1 MVGDSMVGLFSALG
15 IDWFAEAAEYS
26 LRNEETQR
34 AAVPLA
40 SGVRVL
46 QGSEAE
52 WRVATDLRAERDAGG
67 FLADLQADFELV
79 RGTVP

>member
-1 MVGDSMVGLFSALG
+1 MVGDSMVGPLSALG
-15 IDWFAEAAEYS
+15 IDWFTEVAEYS